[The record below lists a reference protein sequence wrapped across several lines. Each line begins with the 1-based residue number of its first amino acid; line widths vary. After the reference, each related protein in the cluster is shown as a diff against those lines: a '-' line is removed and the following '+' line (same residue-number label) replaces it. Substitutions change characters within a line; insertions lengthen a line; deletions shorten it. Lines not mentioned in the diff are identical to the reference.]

1 MTDPLRLIVWPGMPD
16 GEGLVRAGDRI
27 GRELDVSVVSSN
39 EDLEH
44 LLESDGP
51 FDLICPSDYL
61 VEKLAAEGR
70 LADIS
75 DGFEFNREVLVE
87 WSRNPSY
94 DPDERFSV
102 PLAYGTTGFLYDAE
116 LAPEHESWADFF
128 EPAGIDVGV
137 LGEVREV
144 VGAALILAGHS
155 PNATDE
161 ASLADA
167 SVILE
172 RQRPFVKSLTSD
184 DFTGP
189 VESRLVAIHQA
200 WSGPAAM
207 AMRNATGLGYTVPR
221 EGALLWVTTAAVT
234 ADAPDPDAARLLLK
248 ELMDPEIAAL
258 AVSNGGYSTPNCDAR
273 DLLPE
278 DLRNDEVLFPK
289 PETIGRCLTLT
300 SLTPAEEKAL
310 QLVWE
315 PFRDAQANGDPERA
329 VDSRT

>member
-1 MTDPLRLIVWPGMPD
+1 
-16 GEGLVRAGDRI
+16 
-27 GRELDVSVVSSN
+27 
-39 EDLEH
+39 
-44 LLESDGP
+44 
-51 FDLICPSDYL
+51 
-61 VEKLAAEGR
+61 
-70 LADIS
+70 
-75 DGFEFNREVLVE
+75 
-87 WSRNPSY
+87 
-94 DPDERFSV
+94 
-102 PLAYGTTGFLYDAE
+102 
-116 LAPEHESWADFF
+116 
-128 EPAGIDVGV
+128 
-137 LGEVREV
+137 
-144 VGAALILAGHS
+144 
-155 PNATDE
+155 
-161 ASLADA
+161 
-167 SVILE
+167 
-172 RQRPFVKSLTSD
+172 
-184 DFTGP
+184 
-189 VESRLVAIHQA
+189 
-200 WSGPAAM
+200 M